1 MPYVLLAF
9 SIVSEVF
16 GSTMLKLS
24 DGFKRKWPI
33 VGVVIGFG
41 IAFYIFSLALVDLP
55 LGFSYAIWSGS
66 GTILTAIAGVLL
78 FQEKINK
85 QGVLGISLLLIGIIM
100 LNLV

>member
-1 MPYVLLAF
+1 MPYLLLAC
-9 SIVSEVF
+9 SVVSEVF

-24 DGFKRKWPI
+24 NGFKHKLPI
-33 VGVVIGFG
+33 IGVVFGFG

-66 GTILTAIAGVLL
+66 GTILTAFVGVFL

-85 QGVLGISLLLIGIIM
+85 QGMLGIFLLITGIVM
-100 LNLV
+100 LNIG

>member
-1 MPYVLLAF
+1 MPYLLLAC
-9 SIVSEVF
+9 SVVSEVF

-24 DGFKRKWPI
+24 NGFKYKLPI
-33 VGVVIGFG
+33 VGVVLGFG

-66 GTILTAIAGVLL
+66 GTILTAFVGMFL

-85 QGVLGISLLLIGIIM
+85 EGMMGIILFIIVIDI
-100 LNLV
+100 LNIG